1 MAISRQALFGKLG
14 ATLFRAIESAT
25 VFCKLR
31 GNPYVEL
38 VHWLQQLLQ
47 QSDSDLHRIV
57 PHAGIERDALDR
69 DIARALAAL
78 PAGAGSISDF
88 SHHVET
94 AIERA
99 WVLATLRFGDRRIR
113 GAWLVAALVDTP
125 ELRRV
130 LLSISPA
137 FARIPHDDALD
148 DVLPAWTA
156 GSPEAADA
164 PYDHVDSAPAS
175 PGEPSGATRA
185 APNGSPLERYCTDL
199 TARARD
205 GDIDPVIGRELE
217 IRTMTDVLLRRRQN
231 NPLLT
236 GEAGVGKTAVVEG
249 LALAIANGDVPP
261 KLADVRL
268 MSVDVGALLAG
279 AGMKGEFESRLKGVL
294 EAAAKSVAP
303 VILFVDEI
311 HTLIGAGGQAG
322 TGDAANLLK
331 PALARGTI
339 RTIGATTWAEY
350 KRHIEKDPALTRRF
364 QVLQVP
370 EPEEPAAVHM
380 VRGVARAFAR
390 HHRVTVRDE
399 AIRAAVA
406 LSHRYIPSRH
416 LPDKAISLLDT
427 ACARVA
433 LSQHAAPGELQH
445 VRQRL
450 LAARAERDLL
460 EQEARIGLD
469 AGQSLAAVRER
480 IEALAA
486 EEAAVDAR
494 WKAQADAA
502 RALLAA
508 REAALA
514 ECHRESCAET
524 RAGSLSESRA
534 ESRTESRARS
544 HIDSSAY
551 AHSDVP
557 AEMHVGSHAGSRAAT
572 RPDTHAEAHAAPA
585 SPPPAADT
593 PHAGAAP
600 GLRELERALAA
611 AQGDAPLVFPEVDE
625 TIVAQIV
632 ADWTGIPV
640 GRMMTDE
647 VAAVRALPAT
657 LEARVI
663 GQPDALRQIGE
674 RVQTARA
681 GLADPKKPLGVFLL
695 AGPSGVGKTETALAL
710 AEALYG
716 GEQSLITINMSE
728 YQEAHTVSGLKG
740 APPGYVGYGEG
751 GVLTEAVR
759 RRPYSV
765 VLLDEI
771 EKAHRDV
778 HELFFQVFDKGYMED
793 GDGRYI
799 DFRNTTIL
807 LTSNVGAELSASLCA
822 DASLAPDAAAL
833 RDALMPELLK
843 VFPAAFLGRV
853 SVVPYRPLEARALAR
868 IVRLHLDRVVARMA
882 ERHRIALAY
891 DDAVVDYV
899 VGRCLVQET
908 GARLLIG
915 FIEQHVLPRLSALW
929 LDAFPSKAALA
940 RIDIGV
946 ADAAAPAARALV
958 FRPGQA
964 SRAGPPNAPLTAVQ
978 AG

>member
-1 MAISRQALFGKLG
+1 MTISRQALFGKLG
-14 ATLFRAIESAT
+14 GTLFRGIESAT
-25 VFCKLR
+25 AFCKLR

-38 VHWLQQLLQ
+38 VHWLHQLLQ
-47 QSDSDLHRIV
+47 QADSDLHRIV
-57 PHAGIERDALDR
+57 RCAGIDRGTLDR
-69 DIARALAAL
+69 DMARALAAL
-78 PAGAGSISDF
+78 PVGASSISDF
-88 SHHVET
+88 SHHIET

-99 WVLATLRFGDRRIR
+99 WVLATLRFDDRRIR
-113 GAWLVAALVDTP
+113 GAWLVAALVHTP
-125 ELRRV
+125 DLRRV

-137 FARIPHDDALD
+137 FGGIHPDGIDDAL
-148 DVLPAWTA
+148 PAWIA
-156 GSPEAADA
+156 GSPEAGDA
-164 PYDHVDSAPAS
+164 PYDNSDFSPAT
-175 PGEPSGATRA
+175 PGEVSNAMPSASK
-185 APNGSPLERYCTDL
+185 GSPLEQYCADL

-205 GDIDPVIGRELE
+205 GGIDPVVGRELE
-217 IRTMTDVLLRRRQN
+217 IRTMIDVLLRHRQN

-249 LALAIANGDVPP
+249 LALAIATGDVPP
-261 KLADVRL
+261 KLAEVRL
-268 MSVDVGALLAG
+268 MSLDVGALLAG
-279 AGMKGEFESRLKGVL
+279 ASMKGEFEARLKGVL
-294 EAAAKSVAP
+294 EAAAKSAAP
-303 VILFVDEI
+303 VILFVDEV

-339 RTIGATTWAEY
+339 RTIGATTWSEY

-380 VRGVARAFAR
+380 VRGLAQRFSQHHGVA
-390 HHRVTVRDE
+390 VRDE
-399 AIRAAVA
+399 AIRAAVK
-406 LSHRYIPSRH
+406 LSHRYIPSRQ

-433 LSQHAAPGELQH
+433 LSQHAAPRELQD

-450 LAARAERDLL
+450 QAARTELDLL
-460 EQEARIGLD
+460 RQEARIGVAAD
-469 AGQSLAAVRER
+469 QSVAAARAR
-480 IEALAA
+480 IETLSA

-494 WKAQADAA
+494 WKAQVDAA
-502 RALLAA
+502 QALLAA

-514 ECHRESCAET
+514 GAPEPATET
-524 RAGSLSESRA
+524 PDALS
-534 ESRTESRARS
+534 T
-544 HIDSSAY
+544 
-551 AHSDVP
+551 P
-557 AEMHVGSHAGSRAAT
+557 A
-572 RPDTHAEAHAAPA
+572 
-585 SPPPAADT
+585 
-593 PHAGAAP
+593 
-600 GLRELERALAA
+600 LRELERVLAA
-611 AQGDAPLVFPEVDE
+611 LQGDAPLVFPEVNE
-625 TIVAQIV
+625 AIVAEIV

-640 GRMMTDE
+640 GRMVTDE
-647 VAAVRALPAT
+647 VTAVRTLPAT

-681 GLADPKKPLGVFLL
+681 GLIDPKKPLGVFLL

-716 GEQSLITINMSE
+716 GEQNLITINMSE

-771 EKAHRDV
+771 EKGHRDV
-778 HELFFQVFDKGYMED
+778 HEMFFQVFDKGYMED

-807 LTSNVGAELSASLCA
+807 LTSNVGSELSASLCA
-822 DASLAPDAAAL
+822 DASLAPDAAGL
-833 RDALMPELLK
+833 RDALTPELLR

-853 SVVPYRPLEARALAR
+853 TVVPYRPLAQGALSR
-868 IVRLHLDRVVARMA
+868 IVRLHLDRVVRRMA
-882 ERHRIALAY
+882 DSHRIALAY
-891 DDAVVDYV
+891 DDAVVNYI

-929 LDAFPSKAALA
+929 LDAFGAKEALA
-940 RIDIGV
+940 RIEVGV
-946 ADAAAPAARALV
+946 ADPAAPAPDALV
-958 FRPGQA
+958 FRPGYA
-964 SRAGPPNAPLTAVQ
+964 NRATPPAAPLFVEQ
-978 AG
+978 AN

>member
-1 MAISRQALFGKLG
+1 MTISRQALFGKLG
-14 ATLFRAIESAT
+14 GTLFRGIESAT
-25 VFCKLR
+25 AFCKLR

-38 VHWLQQLLQ
+38 VHWLHQLLQ
-47 QSDSDLHRIV
+47 QADSDLHRIV
-57 PHAGIERDALDR
+57 RCAGIDRDTLDR
-69 DIARALAAL
+69 DMARALAAL
-78 PAGAGSISDF
+78 PVGASSISDF
-88 SHHVET
+88 SHHIET

-99 WVLATLRFGDRRIR
+99 WVLATLRFDDRRIR
-113 GAWLVAALVDTP
+113 GAWLVAALVHTP
-125 ELRRV
+125 DLRRV

-137 FARIPHDDALD
+137 FGRIAPDGIDDAL
-148 DVLPAWTA
+148 PAWIE

-164 PYDHVDSAPAS
+164 PYDNSDFSPATPGEVSNAMPPAS
-175 PGEPSGATRA
+175 K
-185 APNGSPLERYCTDL
+185 GSPLEQYCTDL
-199 TARARD
+199 TARARN
-205 GDIDPVIGRELE
+205 GGIDPVVGRERE
-217 IRTMTDVLLRRRQN
+217 IRTMIDVLLRRRQN

-249 LALAIANGDVPP
+249 LARAIATGDVPP
-261 KLADVRL
+261 KLAEVRL
-268 MSVDVGALLAG
+268 MSLDVGALLAG
-279 AGMKGEFESRLKGVL
+279 ASMKGEFEARLKGVL
-294 EAAAKSVAP
+294 ETAAKSAAP
-303 VILFVDEI
+303 VILFVDEV

-339 RTIGATTWAEY
+339 RTIGATTWSEY

-380 VRGVARAFAR
+380 VRGLAQMFSR
-390 HHRVTVRDE
+390 HHGVAVRDE
-399 AIRAAVA
+399 AIRAAVK
-406 LSHRYIPSRH
+406 LSHRYIPSRQ

-433 LSQHAAPGELQH
+433 LSQHAAPRELQD

-450 LAARAERDLL
+450 QAARIELDLL
-460 EQEARIGLD
+460 RQEARIGLA
-469 AGQSLAAVRER
+469 AGRSVAAARER
-480 IEALAA
+480 IAALSA

-502 RALLAA
+502 QALLAA

-514 ECHRESCAET
+514 GDPE
-524 RAGSLSESRA
+524 
-534 ESRTESRARS
+534 
-544 HIDSSAY
+544 
-551 AHSDVP
+551 P
-557 AEMHVGSHAGSRAAT
+557 AT
-572 RPDTHAEAHAAPA
+572 
-585 SPPPAADT
+585 DT
-593 PHAGAAP
+593 PDATSNTA
-600 GLRELERALAA
+600 LRELERVLAA
-611 AQGDAPLVFPEVDE
+611 SQGDTPLVFPEVNE
-625 TIVAQIV
+625 AIVAEIV

-640 GRMMTDE
+640 GRMVTDE
-647 VAAVRALPAT
+647 VTAVRTLPAT

-681 GLADPKKPLGVFLL
+681 GLIDPKKPLGVFLL

-716 GEQSLITINMSE
+716 GEQNLITINMSE

-771 EKAHRDV
+771 EKGHRDV
-778 HELFFQVFDKGYMED
+778 HEMFFQVFDKGYMED

-807 LTSNVGAELSASLCA
+807 LTSNVGSDLSASLCA
-822 DASLAPDAAAL
+822 DASLAPDAAGL

-853 SVVPYRPLEARALAR
+853 TVVPYRPLEQGALSR
-868 IVRLHLDRVVARMA
+868 IVRLHLDRVVTRMA
-882 ERHRIALAY
+882 DNHRIALAY
-891 DDAVVDYV
+891 DDAVVDYI

-929 LDAFPSKAALA
+929 LDAFGSKEALA
-940 RIDIGV
+940 RIDVDV
-946 ADAAAPAARALV
+946 ADPAAPALEALAFHPGYADRATS
-958 FRPGQA
+958 PA
-964 SRAGPPNAPLTAVQ
+964 TSPTAPLFVEQ
-978 AG
+978 AN